1 MDISTSEPRGAELKI
16 TGFTCWLVETE
27 PGPKFIWRNGL
38 PGSHGDIRPG
48 TKPKKA
54 VLRMETDSGLFGALE
69 IGRGDAVLDLVAR
82 RYHWFLGENP
92 LLTERMWNLM
102 WEIDRIEEVH
112 MRALG
117 LLDLLC
123 WDVKSQQARMP
134 VYQLLGGS
142 NRVVPAYASTVTWP
156 TLDEYERHIKL
167 CRDLGFTAFKLHAWG
182 DVRRDIELST
192 RLRQWVGP
200 DADLMFDGSAGWDYV
215 DALEVGLALQDL
227 GFLWYE
233 EPMREF
239 YLGSYA
245 KLCDKLTLPV
255 LAAETSDGVHW
266 NMASWI
272 EARALDMT
280 RVSTFYKGGFTGA
293 MKIAHMSE
301 SFGMRAQVHGMGL
314 ENAQL
319 CAAISNNDYYEQLVM
334 NEEQIRGLDKLGP
347 LSVVDG
353 KLTVSD
359 APGLGYSFDFDA
371 LDRIALNKVTV
382 TETFS

>member
-1 MDISTSEPRGAELKI
+1 VEII
-16 TGFTCWLVETE
+16 GFTAWLVETD
-27 PGPKFIWRNGL
+27 PGPRFIWRNGL
-38 PGSHGDIRPG
+38 PGSHGDVPRGSRPR
-48 TKPKKA
+48 KA
-54 VLRMETDSGLFGALE
+54 VLRMETDEGVFGALE
-69 IGRGDAVLDLVAR
+69 IGRGDAVLDLVRR
-82 RYHWFLGENP
+82 RYHTFLGENP
-92 LLTERMWNLM
+92 LLTERMWSLM

-117 LLDLLC
+117 LLDILC
-123 WDVKSQQARMP
+123 WDIKSQVAKLP
-134 VYQLLGGS
+134 IHQLLGG
-142 NRVVPAYASTVTWP
+142 NDTKVPAYASTVTWP
-156 TLDEYERHIKL
+156 TLGEYERYIKM
-167 CRDLGFTAFKLHAWG
+167 CRDIGFTAFKLHAWG
-182 DVRRDIELST
+182 DVKRDIELST
-192 RLRQWVGP
+192 KLREWVGP

-215 DALEVGLALQDL
+215 DALQVGLALQDL

-239 YLGSYA
+239 HLGSYA
-245 KLCDKLTLPV
+245 KLCEKLTLPV

-280 RVSTFYKGGFTGA
+280 RVSTFYKGGFTGS
-293 MKIAHMSE
+293 MKVAHMSE

-347 LSVVDG
+347 LSIVDG
-353 KLTVSD
+353 NLRVSTE
-359 APGLGYSFDFDA
+359 AGLGYQFDWDE
-371 LDRIALNKVTV
+371 LDRTALNKITV
-382 TETFS
+382 TEKIV